1 MDSETAVSILSKC
14 KCDIDLL
21 VSPVSLVLR
30 HDALSAM
37 IYHEVDHRAYP
48 HYRCIMEFLYET
60 SRRRRELSVYTG
72 IEFATDLQNVI
83 FDEIIAVEAMLDLAA
98 SGVGEQFLYC

>member
-1 MDSETAVSILSKC
+1 
-14 KCDIDLL
+14 
-21 VSPVSLVLR
+21 
-30 HDALSAM
+30 
-37 IYHEVDHRAYP
+37 
-48 HYRCIMEFLYET
+48 
-60 SRRRRELSVYTG
+60 VYTG